1 MEQMKVEELISGEQ
15 LGDNKV
21 GLFAKVTMIP
31 GGVLDFHEHHGE
43 TETYYIM
50 SGEGEYDDNGVKKTV
65 KADDTVF
72 CEDGNGH
79 GIRNTGSEDLVFI
92 ALIIKK

>member
-1 MEQMKVEELISGEQ
+1 MEQMKVEELISGKQ
-15 LGDNKV
+15 LGENKV
-21 GLFAKVTMIP
+21 GLFAKVTIVP

-50 SGEGEYDDNGVKKTV
+50 SGIGEYDDNGIKKTV
-65 KADDTVF
+65 KTDDTVF

-79 GIRNTGSEDLVFI
+79 GIRNTGNEDLVFI
-92 ALIIKK
+92 ALIIKN

>member
-1 MEQMKVEELISGEQ
+1 MEQMRVEELISGKQ

-50 SGEGEYDDNGVKKTV
+50 SGEGEYDDNGVKKIV

-79 GIRNTGSEDLVFI
+79 GIRNVGSGDLVFI